1 MIKKIALSVLLLFM
15 SFPTFSKAAITMFKE
30 PPFEF
35 YKVSP
40 GDSFW
45 FIAQRYGLDYKQLM
59 ALNPS
64 IQPTNMHVG
73 EIIRLKASAESPST
87 FQAQVAKLV
96 NAERAKNGLAPLTHR
111 ADLSNVAQKKAEDM
125 INSNYFSHTSP
136 NYGSP
141 FDMMKT
147 FGIVYSS
154 AGENIAKG
162 QTTPEQVMNSW
173 MNSSGHRANIL
184 SQDFNTIGVG
194 FHHGAW
200 VQMFIKTR

>member
-1 MIKKIALSVLLLFM
+1 MIKKILLSMVIMFLSL
-15 SFPTFSKAAITMFKE
+15 PAFSQAQIKTFKE

-35 YKVSP
+35 YKVYK

-59 ALNPS
+59 ALNPNV
-64 IQPTNMHVG
+64 QPLNMHVG
-73 EIIRLKASAESPST
+73 EIIRLKASASSPNS
-87 FQAQVAKLV
+87 FEDQVAKLV

-111 ADLSNVAQKKAEDM
+111 ADLKSVAQKKAQDM

-141 FDMMKT
+141 FDMLKT
-147 FGIVYSS
+147 FGISYSA

-162 QTTPEQVMNSW
+162 QTTPQEVMNSW

-184 SQDFNTIGVG
+184 NSSYNCIGVG
-194 FHHGAW
+194 FYHGAW
-200 VQMFIKTR
+200 VQMFIKSR

>member
-1 MIKKIALSVLLLFM
+1 MVKKVLLSVIIMFM
-15 SFPTFSKAAITMFKE
+15 SLPIFSQAQIKTFKE

-35 YKVSP
+35 YKVYP
-40 GDSFW
+40 GDTFW

-59 ALNPS
+59 ALNPN
-64 IQPTNMHVG
+64 INPQNMQIGSV
-73 EIIRLKASAESPST
+73 IRLKSSASSPSS
-87 FQAQVAKLV
+87 FEDQVAQLV
-96 NAERAKNGLAPLTHR
+96 NAERAKNGLRPLTHR
-111 ADLSNVAQKKAEDM
+111 ADLKSVAEKKAQDM

-147 FGIVYSS
+147 FGISYSA

-162 QTTPEQVMNSW
+162 QTTPQEVMNSW

-184 SQDFNTIGVG
+184 NSSYDCIGVG
-194 FHHGAW
+194 FYQGAW
-200 VQMFIKTR
+200 VQMFIKSR